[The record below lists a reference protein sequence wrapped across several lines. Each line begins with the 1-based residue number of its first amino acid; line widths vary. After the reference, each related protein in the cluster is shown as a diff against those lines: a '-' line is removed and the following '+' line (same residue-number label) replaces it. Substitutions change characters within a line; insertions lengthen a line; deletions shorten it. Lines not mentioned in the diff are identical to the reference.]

1 MTFNVARLRVK
12 ELAEALNVDSPEI
25 IAICILL
32 KIPAASPLSSLSIE
46 QSKEI
51 IDYLQKT
58 NPKIVISAGTCGG
71 FIARDGFIGEVI
83 LADRCVF
90 HDRRIPL
97 EGFMKYGIGDFSVAN
112 LHAIA
117 ELSLIHIS
125 EPTRPY

>member
-32 KIPAASPLSSLSIE
+32 KIPATSPLSSLSVE

-58 NPKIVISAGTCGG
+58 NPKSNI
-71 FIARDGFIGEVI
+71 D
-83 LADRCVF
+83 
-90 HDRRIPL
+90 
-97 EGFMKYGIGDFSVAN
+97 KK
-112 LHAIA
+112 
-117 ELSLIHIS
+117 
-125 EPTRPY
+125 

>member
-51 IDYLQKT
+51 IDYIQDT
-58 NPKIVISAGTCGG
+58 NHKQNI
-71 FIARDGFIGEVI
+71 DE
-83 LADRCVF
+83 
-90 HDRRIPL
+90 
-97 EGFMKYGIGDFSVAN
+97 E
-112 LHAIA
+112 
-117 ELSLIHIS
+117 
-125 EPTRPY
+125 